1 MTSPMPTPA
10 PAPAPLS
17 PPFPAPLSLPDAASI
32 RAALAAIGVPESRF
46 VIDVR
51 DELASTNSTLVE
63 LAERGTDSGTMVL
76 AHRQRA
82 GRGRRGRVWFSQ
94 PGHSLTF
101 SLLWR
106 FAPGTVPSGLSLAV
120 GVALVRA
127 LAQVGAGDTA
137 IGARLSLKW
146 PNDILL
152 DGRKLAGVLI
162 ELVPGAPQAAVIG
175 IGLNLRL
182 PAELPPEVRE
192 LATALPPVEPARL
205 LACLL
210 KELGRC
216 ADEFTHGGFAALRSE
231 WQRHHVWQ
239 DQPVRLFD
247 EIAGEREGIC
257 RGVDIDGALLLETA
271 TCVERVLAG
280 DVSLRGQVS

>member
-1 MTSPMPTPA
+1 M
-10 PAPAPLS
+10 
-17 PPFPAPLSLPDAASI
+17 
-32 RAALAAIGVPESRF
+32 
-46 VIDVR
+46 R

-63 LAERGTDSGTMVL
+63 LAECGTDSGTVVL

-94 PGHSLTF
+94 PGDSLTF

-106 FAPGTVPSGLSLAV
+106 FAPGSVPAGLSLAV

-127 LAQVGAGDTA
+127 LSQVGAGDTA
-137 IGARLSLKW
+137 IGARLCLKW

-162 ELVPGAPQAAVIG
+162 ELVPGAPHAAVIG

-192 LATALPPVEPARL
+192 LATALTSAEPARL

-210 KELGRC
+210 KALGRC
-216 ADEFTHGGFAALRSE
+216 ADEFAHGGFAALRSE
-231 WQRHHVWQ
+231 WQRYHVWQ
-239 DQPVRLFD
+239 EQPVRLFD

-257 RGVDIDGALLLETA
+257 RGVHIDGALLLETA